1 MSVTMT
7 KAGGVTMLTL
17 TSDSE
22 SSWPPLCQILCG
34 LCYNPW
40 CFSVSQRLRAVMGT
54 SQSLLGALHIM
65 VGLLIM
71 GLGAILMSS
80 GPGSSWR
87 MDSSGFPYWLG
98 ALFIL
103 FGIIAILSEKFPSPC
118 LVLLNAI
125 LNILGIGFAIA
136 AIVLYSINMSDI
148 YLSRSCRGYDYYD
161 DDWSRR
167 RDVTTTTSP
176 AGQKYLERC
185 SEGRVLILMLLR
197 AINGV
202 AIVLCVL
209 ELCLVISSCVLA
221 IKSLCRHGN
230 SERRD
235 DRQQSRDDPE
245 GGYKP
250 VLEEVEA

>member
-17 TSDSE
+17 TSDPK
-22 SSWPPLCQILCG
+22 SSWPPLCQILGG
-34 LCYNPW
+34 LCYSPL
-40 CFSVSQRLRAVMGT
+40 CCTVSQQLRAIMGT
-54 SQSLLGALHIM
+54 SQSVLGALHIM
-65 VGLLIM
+65 VGLLVM

-80 GPGSSWR
+80 GPGSSWQ
-87 MDSSGFPYWLG
+87 MDSSGFPFWLG

-103 FGIIAILSEKFPSPC
+103 FGIIAILSQKFPSPC
-118 LVLLNAI
+118 LVLFNAI
-125 LNILGIGFAIA
+125 LNFLGIGFAIA
-136 AIVLYSINMSDI
+136 AIVLYSINMGDV
-148 YLSRSCRGYDYYD
+148 YLRLCRDYDYD

-167 RDVTTTTSP
+167 RNDVTTTLSP
-176 AGQKYLERC
+176 AGKEYLERC

-197 AINGV
+197 AINGI

-221 IKSLCRHGN
+221 IKTLCRHDN
-230 SERRD
+230 SEPHD
-235 DRQQSRDDPE
+235 NQQQSRDEPE

-250 VLEEVEA
+250 LLDAVEA